1 MAKDPP
7 IPALTRLN
15 RRVGELSE
23 VAEAVLAGPARCGA
37 TRLVCV
43 DGRSAAG
50 KTAFAHRL
58 AGALGEPAVVHMDD
72 LYPGWDGLADGVA
85 ALREQVVQPL
95 LLGRRA
101 GYRRWDWHAD
111 RYGEWHDL
119 GTPEVLLAEGV
130 GSGAVAEHAT
140 LVVWLEVPD
149 GQRYRRAMAR
159 DGAAYRPY
167 WDSWAAQEDVHY
179 ALTGTR
185 ERADVEVDGAPTVAH
200 DPRTQLVLIPQRAS
214 S

>member
-7 IPALTRLN
+7 IPALARLH
-15 RRVGELSE
+15 RRLVDFGELA
-23 VAEAVLAGPARCGA
+23 AEVLAGPARCGA

-50 KTAFAHRL
+50 KTALAQRL
-58 AGALGEPAVVHMDD
+58 AVALGEPAVVHMDD

-85 ALREQVVQPL
+85 ALREQIVQPL
-95 LLGRRA
+95 LLGRPA
-101 GYRRWDWHAD
+101 GYRRWDWYAD
-111 RYGEWHDL
+111 RYAERHDL
-119 GTPEVLLAEGV
+119 GTPEVLLVEGV
-130 GSGAVAEHAT
+130 GAGAVAEHAT
-140 LVVWLEVPD
+140 LVLWIQVPD
-149 GQRYRRAMAR
+149 AQRYRRAMAR

-167 WDSWAAQEDVHY
+167 WDRWAAQEDVHF
-179 ALTGTR
+179 ALNETR

-200 DPRTQLVLIPQRAS
+200 DPHTQLVLVTQRTS